1 MKKKILPLILT
12 AMMLFS
18 LVPMASAVSVDE
30 QSVDEQSVSVPT
42 YTHLDVDVDGTLTV
56 VSKCNGEEISRQEVT
71 VKISDISAT
80 VDGYA
85 VNDFYVITNPDG
97 TK

>member
-30 QSVDEQSVSVPT
+30 QSVDEQCVGVPT

-80 VDGYA
+80 STVA
-85 VNDFYVITNPDG
+85 LMSEIFTVTS
-97 TK
+97 

>member
-42 YTHLDVDVDGTLTV
+42 YTLSLIH
-56 VSKCNGEEISRQEVT
+56 I
-71 VKISDISAT
+71 
-80 VDGYA
+80 
-85 VNDFYVITNPDG
+85 
-97 TK
+97 